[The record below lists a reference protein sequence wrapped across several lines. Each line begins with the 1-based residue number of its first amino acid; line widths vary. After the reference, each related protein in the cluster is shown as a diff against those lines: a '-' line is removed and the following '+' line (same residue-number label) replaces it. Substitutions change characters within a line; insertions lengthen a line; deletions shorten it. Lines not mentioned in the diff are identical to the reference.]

1 MSERHYFEGDLNQ
14 MRVARE
20 VARMLGVVTQI
31 DGGLSYVETKEE
43 YDTVVKYIIDN
54 RIEGWWNYVSR
65 EQYIQLT
72 KNTTERGWNT

>member
-31 DGGLSYVETKEE
+31 DGGLSYVDTKEE
-43 YDTVVKYIIDN
+43 
-54 RIEGWWNYVSR
+54 
-65 EQYIQLT
+65 
-72 KNTTERGWNT
+72 

>member
-1 MSERHYFEGDLNQ
+1 MSERLYFEGDLNQ

-65 EQYIQLT
+65 EQYIQL
-72 KNTTERGWNT
+72 R

>member
-14 MRVARE
+14 MRIARE

-65 EQYIQLT
+65 EQYIQL
-72 KNTTERGWNT
+72 R

>member
-14 MRVARE
+14 VRVARE

-65 EQYIQLT
+65 EQYIQL
-72 KNTTERGWNT
+72 R

>member
-43 YDTVVKYIIDN
+43 YDTVVKHIIDN

-65 EQYIQLT
+65 EQYIQL
-72 KNTTERGWNT
+72 R

>member
-65 EQYIQLT
+65 EQYIQL
-72 KNTTERGWNT
+72 R

>member
-14 MRVARE
+14 VRVARE

>member
-20 VARMLGVVTQI
+20 VARMLWVVTQI

-65 EQYIQLT
+65 EQYIQL
-72 KNTTERGWNT
+72 R